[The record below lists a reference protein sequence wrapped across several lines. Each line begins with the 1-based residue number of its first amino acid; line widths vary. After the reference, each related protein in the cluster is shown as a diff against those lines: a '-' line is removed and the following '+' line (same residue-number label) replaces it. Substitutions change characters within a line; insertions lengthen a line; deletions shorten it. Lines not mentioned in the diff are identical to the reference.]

1 MDLLLV
7 DGEVV
12 VGEEGGA
19 GGAAGRA
26 AEVAEGVE
34 LVLVLE
40 HEDLAVED
48 GVADAAAARVLEGL
62 QEGGVLVV

>member
-12 VGEEGGA
+12 VGEEGGV

-48 GVADAAAARVLEGL
+48 RVTDAAAARVLEGL